1 MAMLRL
7 IDWEDRLNELI
18 GERMTAPFE
27 WGLHDCALWGADAV
41 LAQTGEDHGAAFRGK
56 YDDAEGAAA
65 ALREFGAGTI
75 VRTYNAALPKR
86 ELALLRR
93 GDIAMIGE
101 GIKGS
106 VGVVIGGDGLFTDTD
121 GLMRVPR
128 ALWTRGWAVG

>member
-1 MAMLRL
+1 MAMSRL
-7 IDWEDRLNELI
+7 IDWEDRLNALI
-18 GERMTAPFE
+18 EERMNAPFE

-56 YDDAEGAAA
+56 YEDAEGAAL

-75 VRTYNAALPKR
+75 VRTYNAALSR
-86 ELALLRR
+86 RAVSLLRR

-128 ALWTRGWAVG
+128 SLWSRGWGVG